1 MNALR
6 FDETDPRRN
15 LPSDSTESGVWVG
28 VYDLTSD
35 AYDGLMPSFAG
46 KGLDDPGLGFTFTE
60 LGLKYNFIQPRR
72 FGDPSLFLDFRATRR
87 WIGGKVR
94 QMIED
99 ADSDS
104 SDASDVVSVLNAFA
118 YTCGAG
124 VVAAASGA
132 GRVVNTDHSAAYLGH
147 GDANAALNGVPKMD
161 SLCSDFYPAMRQM
174 AGLAMPGRKEM
185 GRGGRGGGR
194 GGRSGGRGGGRSGGR
209 GKNANNS
216 NAAPLKIEPETF
228 DLVILDPPTLTKTRF
243 GAVDIENDYPSLAKP
258 SALCVKPGGVLVATN
273 HSAAVDIDDWLEIVS
288 RCATKAGRE
297 VVSVDVIEPDG
308 ADDDDFPPL
317 TDGKRPLKVA
327 AFTLA

>member
-1 MNALR
+1 MLTSC
-6 FDETDPRRN
+6 FVYRRN

-46 KGLDDPGLGFTFTE
+46 KGLDDPGLGFTFEE

-87 WIGGKVR
+87 WFGTKVR
-94 QMIED
+94 QMVQD
-99 ADSDS
+99 TYSQRSDDS
-104 SDASDVVSVLNAFA
+104 SDVVSVLNAFA

-124 VVAAASGA
+124 VVAADAGA
-132 GRVVNTDHSAAYLGH
+132 GRVVNTDHSASYLGH
-147 GDANAALNGVPKMD
+147 GDANAKLNGIPKMD
-161 SLCSDFYPAMRQM
+161 SLCLDFYPAMRQM

-194 GGRSGGRGGGRSGGR
+194 GGRSGGRGGRGRSD
-209 GKNANNS
+209 GKNKNNS
-216 NAAPLKIEPETF
+216 NAAPAKIEPETF

-258 SALCVKPGGVLVATN
+258 SALCVKPGGVLLATN
-273 HSAAVDIDDWLEIVS
+273 HSAAVGLDDWLEIVS
-288 RCATKAGRE
+288 RCASKAGRE

-308 ADDDDFPPL
+308 VDDDDFPPL

>member
-1 MNALR
+1 
-6 FDETDPRRN
+6 
-15 LPSDSTESGVWVG
+15 
-28 VYDLTSD
+28 
-35 AYDGLMPSFAG
+35 MPSAAG
-46 KGLDDPGLGFTFTE
+46 KGLDDPALGFTFEE

-87 WIGGKVR
+87 WIGTKVR
-94 QMIED
+94 QMVED
-99 ADSDS
+99 TDAERSD
-104 SDASDVVSVLNAFA
+104 DASDVVSVLNAFA

-124 VVAAASGA
+124 VVAADAGA
-132 GRVVNTDHSAAYLGH
+132 GRVVNTDHSASYLAY
-147 GDANAALNGVPKMD
+147 GDANAKLNGVPKMD
-161 SLCSDFYPAMRQM
+161 SLCCDFYPAMRQM

-194 GGRSGGRGGGRSGGR
+194 GGREGRGGRGRSD
-209 GKNANNS
+209 GKSKNNS
-216 NAAPLKIEPETF
+216 ISAPAKIEPETF

-258 SALCVKPGGVLVATN
+258 SALCVKPGGVLLATN
-273 HSAAVDIDDWLEIVS
+273 HSAAVGLDDWLEIVS

-308 ADDDDFPPL
+308 VDDDDFPPL
-317 TDGKRPLKVA
+317 DDGKRPLKVA

>member
-1 MNALR
+1 M
-6 FDETDPRRN
+6 
-15 LPSDSTESGVWVG
+15 G

-46 KGLDDPGLGFTFTE
+46 KGLDDPGLGFTFEE

-72 FGDPSLFLDFRATRR
+72 FGDPSMFLDFRATRR
-87 WIGGKVR
+87 WIGTKVR
-94 QMIED
+94 QMVQDTD
-99 ADSDS
+99 ADS
-104 SDASDVVSVLNAFA
+104 SDVVSVLNAFA

-124 VVAAASGA
+124 VVAADAGA
-132 GRVVNTDHSAAYLGH
+132 GRVVNTDHSASYLGH
-147 GDANAALNGVPKMD
+147 GDANAKLNGIPKMD
-161 SLCSDFYPAMRQM
+161 SLCLDFYPAMRQM

-194 GGRSGGRGGGRSGGR
+194 GGRSGGRGGRGRSD
-209 GKNANNS
+209 GKNKNNS
-216 NAAPLKIEPETF
+216 NAAPAKIEPETF

-258 SALCVKPGGVLVATN
+258 SALCVKPGGVLLATN
-273 HSAAVDIDDWLEIVS
+273 HSAAVGLDDWLEIVS
-288 RCATKAGRE
+288 RCASKAGRE

-308 ADDDDFPPL
+308 VDDDDFPPL

>member
-1 MNALR
+1 M
-6 FDETDPRRN
+6 
-15 LPSDSTESGVWVG
+15 G

-46 KGLDDPGLGFTFTE
+46 KGLDDPGLGFTFEE

-72 FGDPSLFLDFRATRR
+72 FGDQSLFLDFRATRR
-87 WIGGKVR
+87 WIGTKVR
-94 QMIED
+94 QMVQDTD
-99 ADSDS
+99 ADS
-104 SDASDVVSVLNAFA
+104 SDVVSVLNAFA

-124 VVAAASGA
+124 VVAADAGA
-132 GRVVNTDHSAAYLGH
+132 GRVVNTDHSASYLGH
-147 GDANAALNGVPKMD
+147 GDANAKLNGIPKMD
-161 SLCSDFYPAMRQM
+161 SLCLDFYPAMRQM

-194 GGRSGGRGGGRSGGR
+194 GGRFGGRGGRGRSD
-209 GKNANNS
+209 GKNKNNS
-216 NAAPLKIEPETF
+216 NAAPAKIEPETF

-258 SALCVKPGGVLVATN
+258 SALCVKPGGVLLATN
-273 HSAAVDIDDWLEIVS
+273 HSAAVGLDDWLEIVS

-308 ADDDDFPPL
+308 ADDDDLPPL
-317 TDGKRPLKVA
+317 DDGKRPLKVA

>member
-1 MNALR
+1 M
-6 FDETDPRRN
+6 
-15 LPSDSTESGVWVG
+15 G

-46 KGLDDPGLGFTFTE
+46 KGLDDPGLGFTFEE

-87 WIGGKVR
+87 WVGTKVR
-94 QMIED
+94 QMVQD
-99 ADSDS
+99 TDSQRSDDS
-104 SDASDVVSVLNAFA
+104 SDVVSVLNAFA

-124 VVAAASGA
+124 VVAADAGA
-132 GRVVNTDHSAAYLGH
+132 GRVVNTDHSASYLGH
-147 GDANAALNGVPKMD
+147 GDANAKLNGVPKMD
-161 SLCSDFYPAMRQM
+161 SLCLDFYPAMRQM

-194 GGRSGGRGGGRSGGR
+194 GGRSGGRGGRGRSD
-209 GKNANNS
+209 GKNKNNS
-216 NAAPLKIEPETF
+216 NAAPAKIEPETF

-258 SALCVKPGGVLVATN
+258 SALCVKPGGVLLATN
-273 HSAAVDIDDWLEIVS
+273 HSAAVGLDDWLEIVS
-288 RCATKAGRE
+288 RCASKAGRE

-308 ADDDDFPPL
+308 VDDDDFPPL

>member
-1 MNALR
+1 M
-6 FDETDPRRN
+6 
-15 LPSDSTESGVWVG
+15 G

-174 AGLAMPGRKEM
+174 AGLPMPERKEM

-194 GGRSGGRGGGRSGGR
+194 GGRFGGRGGRGRSD
-209 GKNANNS
+209 GKNKNNS
-216 NAAPLKIEPETF
+216 NAAPAKIEPETF

>member
-1 MNALR
+1 M
-6 FDETDPRRN
+6 
-15 LPSDSTESGVWVG
+15 G

-46 KGLDDPGLGFTFTE
+46 KGLDDPGLGFTFEE

-87 WIGGKVR
+87 WVGTKVR
-94 QMIED
+94 QMVQDTD
-99 ADSDS
+99 ADS
-104 SDASDVVSVLNAFA
+104 SDVVSVLNAFA

-124 VVAAASGA
+124 VVAADAGA
-132 GRVVNTDHSAAYLGH
+132 GRVVNTDHSASYLGH
-147 GDANAALNGVPKMD
+147 GDANAKLNGIPKMD
-161 SLCSDFYPAMRQM
+161 SLCLDFYPAMRQM

-194 GGRSGGRGGGRSGGR
+194 GGRSGGRGGRGRSD
-209 GKNANNS
+209 GKNKNNA
-216 NAAPLKIEPETF
+216 NAAPAKIEPETF

-258 SALCVKPGGVLVATN
+258 SALCVKPGGVLLATN
-273 HSAAVDIDDWLEIVS
+273 HSAAVGLDDWLEIVS
-288 RCATKAGRE
+288 RCASKAGRE

-308 ADDDDFPPL
+308 VDDDDFPPL

>member
-1 MNALR
+1 M
-6 FDETDPRRN
+6 
-15 LPSDSTESGVWVG
+15 G

-35 AYDGLMPSFAG
+35 AYDGLMPSAAG
-46 KGLDDPGLGFTFTE
+46 KGLDDPGLGFTFEE

-94 QMIED
+94 EMVKD
-99 ADSDS
+99 TDSDS

-132 GRVVNTDHSAAYLGH
+132 GRVVNTDHSASYLGH
-147 GDANAALNGVPKMD
+147 GDANAKLNGVPKMD

-194 GGRSGGRGGGRSGGR
+194 GGRSEGGEAEADRME
-209 GKNANNS
+209 KNNKQFHS
-216 NAAPLKIEPETF
+216 APLKIEPETF

-258 SALCVKPGGVLVATN
+258 SALCVKPGGVLAR
-273 HSAAVDIDDWLEIVS
+273 DEPLRGCWLGRLVGDRVEVCHKGGS
-288 RCATKAGRE
+288 RGCERGCDRARRRGRRR
-297 VVSVDVIEPDG
+297 
-308 ADDDDFPPL
+308 FP
-317 TDGKRPLKVA
+317 TAR
-327 AFTLA
+327 

>member
-1 MNALR
+1 M
-6 FDETDPRRN
+6 
-15 LPSDSTESGVWVG
+15 G

-46 KGLDDPGLGFTFTE
+46 KGLDDPGLGFTFEE

-87 WIGGKVR
+87 WVGTKVR
-94 QMIED
+94 QMVQDTD
-99 ADSDS
+99 ADS
-104 SDASDVVSVLNAFA
+104 SDVVSVLNAFA

-124 VVAAASGA
+124 VVAADAGA
-132 GRVVNTDHSAAYLGH
+132 GRVVNTDHSASYLGH
-147 GDANAALNGVPKMD
+147 GDANAKLNGVSKMD
-161 SLCSDFYPAMRQM
+161 SLCLDFYPAMRQM

-194 GGRSGGRGGGRSGGR
+194 GGRSGGRGGRGRSD
-209 GKNANNS
+209 GKNKNNA
-216 NAAPLKIEPETF
+216 NAAPAKIEPETF

-258 SALCVKPGGVLVATN
+258 SALCVKPGGVLLATN
-273 HSAAVDIDDWLEIVS
+273 HSAAVGLDDWLEIVS
-288 RCATKAGRE
+288 RCASKAGRE

-308 ADDDDFPPL
+308 VDDDDFPPL